1 MTTQATPT
9 PIYRVQVLDRAF
21 AVLDV
26 LAENGGEMG
35 AAEVAS
41 RLGLNKSTAHR
52 LLTILQERRFLERSA
67 TTGKYR
73 LGWRLYELG
82 SLAASRVDLYE
93 VARPYIEQL
102 VKATGET
109 AHLGVLR
116 GDEIISLVNV
126 ESSRS
131 VRTPSTVGRRNP
143 TYCTSLGKAILA
155 NLPETVAN
163 RLIDKIHFKAF
174 TQHTCVE
181 ASSLRQQ
188 LKKVREQGYAID
200 NEEIEEGLRCVGAPV
215 WDHDEQVVAAVS
227 IAGPSYRVGGEHL
240 PGLVEMVV
248 SVAKELSCALGS
260 RKRT

>member
-1 MTTQATPT
+1 
-9 PIYRVQVLDRAF
+9 
-21 AVLDV
+21 
-26 LAENGGEMG
+26 MG
-35 AAEVAS
+35 AAEVAA

-67 TTGKYR
+67 ITGKYR

-102 VKATGET
+102 VKDTGET

-126 ESSRS
+126 ESSRT

-155 NLPETVAN
+155 NLPEAVSS
-163 RLIDKIHFKAF
+163 RLIDKIQFKPF
-174 TQHTCVE
+174 TKHTCIN
-181 ASSLRQQ
+181 AARLRRE
-188 LKKVREQGYAID
+188 LKVVRERGYAID

-215 WDHDEQVVAAVS
+215 WNHDEQVVAGVS

-240 PGLVEMVV
+240 SGLVDMVV
-248 SVAKELSCALGS
+248 TGARKLSCALGS
-260 RKRT
+260 RKNA